1 MTGYA
6 DAEASAT
13 LAPLLAQLPPR
24 EREIVRLRYEH
35 DLTQS
40 EIGSLLGISQI
51 HVGRLLRAAIAELQQ
66 LATERPATSTRT

>member
-1 MTGYA
+1 M
-6 DAEASAT
+6 
-13 LAPLLAQLPPR
+13 
-24 EREIVRLRYEH
+24 RLRYEH